1 MRLAGVLIGP
11 ALLAFALVSALQQ
24 FIPEP
29 GSAQKTR
36 PTGLAWADRVFTSR
50 EEFAAWLE
58 RRGHSYQTW
67 LERHPDTDWA
77 ATGPRTVAP
86 ARKPTQA
93 APEPPEVG
101 RDEGSAVL
109 LVGGAAIVVLTGLL
123 TMGIVLARN
132 VPRRIAYVTVAGL
145 SASGGAAATL
155 GASARRLEA
164 AAAETV
170 AAARPRLA
178 GAGVTAGQRLEA
190 AATET
195 VAAARPRL
203 ASAGANGRRLA
214 EAAAAELELLGGSIR
229 FAIANGRLRGP
240 LFYAFATA
248 FSAAVGVA
256 TAILI

>member
-1 MRLAGVLIGP
+1 
-11 ALLAFALVSALQQ
+11 
-24 FIPEP
+24 
-29 GSAQKTR
+29 
-36 PTGLAWADRVFTSR
+36 
-50 EEFAAWLE
+50 
-58 RRGHSYQTW
+58 
-67 LERHPDTDWA
+67 
-77 ATGPRTVAP
+77 
-86 ARKPTQA
+86 
-93 APEPPEVG
+93 
-101 RDEGSAVL
+101 
-109 LVGGAAIVVLTGLL
+109 
-123 TMGIVLARN
+123 MGIVLARN